1 MNLISK
7 KIKTRIKLLFICIY
21 LCNFYVFSQEG
32 EYIKIENFI
41 FNTEQLKKN
50 QKGIIIPQLDRNLND
65 RIEFFIQETFPNII
79 DDSKNIIW
87 QSYKTTTNPILKAH
101 SMSFMVRV
109 SIKNTNENKIS
120 RYIEID

>member
-1 MNLISK
+1 MSSISK
-7 KIKTRIKLLFICIY
+7 NISISQKVFLIACTFLCGFRIS
-21 LCNFYVFSQEG
+21 SQEG

-65 RIEFFIQETFPNII
+65 RIEFFIQESFPEII

-87 QSYKTTTNPILKAH
+87 QSYKTTTNPILKLIYVLGLELA
-101 SMSFMVRV
+101 
-109 SIKNTNENKIS
+109 
-120 RYIEID
+120 